1 MRRRIHSDD
10 NFSSD
15 RFFFIYWEHD
25 RELAKLVLFLAIA

>member
-1 MRRRIHSDD
+1 MRRRVHSDD

-15 RFFFIYWEHD
+15 RFFFIYREHD